1 MMIEA
6 CQHISDTI
14 SGAISSLISGIIS
27 GLDSIYQIY
36 DAARIAYD
44 LIKMIISAVVEGCLT
59 DWIWIVFECG
69 AIRGGGVID

>member
-44 LIKMIISAVVEGCLT
+44 LIKMIISTVVEGC
-59 DWIWIVFECG
+59 
-69 AIRGGGVID
+69 